1 MRWQNK
7 PSHTHGCRARR
18 TYLALARLS
27 CTYTENRLE
36 LSFMMCIS
44 VRYEQKE
51 KKNVVKNVKK
61 AKKYN
66 TFLTFFEEKSSI
78 TLVFKSIVVN
88 GQNR

>member
-18 TYLALARLS
+18 AYLALARLS

-61 AKKYN
+61 AKN
-66 TFLTFFEEKSSI
+66 TTLFSLFLRK
-78 TLVFKSIVVN
+78 
-88 GQNR
+88 NRL